1 MTLYFVIIAPKNI
14 TIVLTCIATWLMVMT
29 WYVTWQNIYDEIFVI
44 DSMTW
49 HNCCDEEFHH
59 KLKGVGRLCGNTFV
73 TKSFVIKCD
82 DTTSDVLTKHL

>member
-1 MTLYFVIIAPKNI
+1 MTHTSFVTKSMTLYFVIIAPENV
-14 TIVLTCIATWLMVMT
+14 TIRTDM
-29 WYVTWQNIYDEIFVI
+29 
-44 DSMTW
+44 
-49 HNCCDEEFHH
+49 HNCCDEEFRH

>member
-1 MTLYFVIIAPKNI
+1 MTKK
-14 TIVLTCIATWLMVMT
+14 
-29 WYVTWQNIYDEIFVI
+29 FVI

-82 DTTSDVLTKHL
+82 DTASDVLTKHL